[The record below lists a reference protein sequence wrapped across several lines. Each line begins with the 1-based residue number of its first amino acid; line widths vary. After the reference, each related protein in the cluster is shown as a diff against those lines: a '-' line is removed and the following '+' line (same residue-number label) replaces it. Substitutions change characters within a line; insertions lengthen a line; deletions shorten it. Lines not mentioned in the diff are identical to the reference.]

1 MFLTDITDQQK
12 AKILAIHGT
21 SDIKMRLIDM
31 GVVKGAVLEVVRKA
45 PLGDPIEIKIKN
57 FYLSLRKSEA
67 QNIEVE
73 VLV

>member
-1 MFLTDITDQQK
+1 MLLTDVTDKQK
-12 AKILAIHGT
+12 AKILTIHGT

-31 GVVKGAVLEVVRKA
+31 GVVKGAIIEVVRKA

-73 VLV
+73 VLA

>member
-1 MFLTDITDQQK
+1 MFLTDIQDKQK
-12 AKILAIHGT
+12 ARIIAIQGA

-31 GVVKGAVLEVVRKA
+31 GVVKGAVIEVVRKA

-73 VLV
+73 VLL